1 MDHRNLHIAAAVAVV
16 GTAGALS
23 VATAPAG
30 SLSGYLWPTG
40 LATGV
45 LLWGTRRQGPVL
57 TGLLFV
63 VAALTFVPGDYWL
76 AVALPFAAVI
86 AAEAWLVDR
95 LIPRHSDGEAW
106 LLTTSDV
113 ARYAI
118 AAAAGATLGAVGF
131 TLTSALT
138 GHGVPWEIGL
148 AVLTRHLASQLIVVP
163 LFLKILPRVLKPPP
177 SRERVVRWGL
187 TLAVTCLAL
196 IPTTLPSL
204 LFLVLPLLSWSAV
217 RATVRENQWLV
228 AAVAAIAAI
237 SADLGYG
244 PFNSLSSRFGN
255 SAELALL
262 PMHAFLIACA
272 LISIPFALAVRQQR
286 VATREAAAERS
297 RNGNLVNAAQGL
309 LIVGTDDLGRINLF
323 NTGAER
329 ILGYTADEVMG
340 ESPEMFHTHEEI
352 ARLARVLG
360 CKPTFLDVIAAFLAR
375 ETPTPMDWEFVRKD
389 GEKRILA
396 FLLTPMYDADHQLLG
411 FLASA
416 DDLTDRVRTQAALER
431 ALTRAL
437 AAESDAV
444 SRLAQVD
451 RAKDSFVS
459 AVSHELRTPITNL
472 VGYLELL
479 RDRSYGDLT
488 VGQDQALARIEL
500 NSRRLLTLIDDLLTL
515 ARIEEPKFAA
525 GRIPLDLREV
535 VQRTATEMRHVAES
549 HGLRLSA
556 DVPDVP
562 VLVSGD
568 ASQLGRLLANL
579 ADNATK
585 FTPFGGTITL
595 RLFAED
601 GTARLDVADT
611 GVGIPPDEQGQV
623 FQRFFRTTSAE
634 DDATPGT
641 GLGLFIAKAIVDAHG
656 ARIGLDS
663 QPGQGTTFSVWFPQ
677 AEAPASSI
685 ATA

>member
-1 MDHRNLHIAAAVAVV
+1 MDNRTLRIGAAVAVV

-23 VATAPAG
+23 VATAPAD

-45 LLWGTRRQGPVL
+45 LLWGTRKQGPVL

-63 VAALTFVPGDYWL
+63 VAALTFLPGDDRL
-76 AVALPFAAVI
+76 TVALPFAAVI

-95 LIPRHSDGEAW
+95 LIPRHPDGDAW

-118 AAAAGATLGAVGF
+118 AAAAGATLGAIGF
-131 TLTSALT
+131 ALTSALT
-138 GHGVPWEIGL
+138 DHGVPWEIGL
-148 AVLTRHLASQLIVVP
+148 AVLTQHLASQLIVVP
-163 LFLKILPRVLKPPP
+163 LFLKVLPRVLKPPP
-177 SRERVVRWGL
+177 SRERMVRWGL

-196 IPTTLPSL
+196 IATSLPSL

-217 RATVRENQWLV
+217 RATIRENQWLV
-228 AAVAAIAAI
+228 AAVAVIAGV
-237 SADLGYG
+237 STDLGYG
-244 PFNSLSSRFGN
+244 PFTTLTSRFQS

-297 RNGNLVNAAQGL
+297 RNDNLVNAAQGL
-309 LIVGTDDLGRINLF
+309 LIIGTDELGRINLF

-329 ILGYTADEVMG
+329 ILGYTAEEVMG

-352 ARLARVLG
+352 ERLAGVFG
-360 CKPTFLDVIAAFLAR
+360 CKPTFFDVIAAFLAR

-389 GEKRILA
+389 GERRILA
-396 FLLTPMYDADHQLLG
+396 FLLTPVYDDHQLLG

-416 DDLTDRVRTQAALER
+416 DDMTDRVRTQAALER

-444 SRLAQVD
+444 SKLAEVD

-488 VGQDQALARIEL
+488 IGQEQALARIEL
-500 NSRRLLTLIDDLLTL
+500 NSQRLLALIDDLLTL
-515 ARIEEPKFAA
+515 ARIEEPQFAA
-525 GRIPLDLREV
+525 EQVPLDLREL
-535 VQRTATEMRHVAES
+535 VQRTVTELRHVAES
-549 HGLRLSA
+549 HGLRVNVDL
-556 DVPDVP
+556 PEVP

-568 ASQLGRLLANL
+568 AGQLDRLLANL
-579 ADNATK
+579 ADNAIK

-595 RLFAED
+595 RLVAED

-611 GVGIPPDEQGQV
+611 GVGIPPDERAQV
-623 FQRFFRTTSAE
+623 FTRFFRTTTAE
-634 DDATPGT
+634 DDAIPGT
-641 GLGLFIAKAIVDAHG
+641 GLGLFIAKAIVEAHD
-656 ARIGLDS
+656 ARIDVDS
-663 QPGQGTTFSVWFPQ
+663 QPGQGTTFSVWFPLSQ
-677 AEAPASSI
+677 GPASSI